1 MRPEYIQ
8 HYILDHPSGL
18 RYLMHRHPWISAVF
32 GVGSN
37 LAMLV
42 MIILVSW
49 TRFLTGDS
57 GSRTNRREEATE
69 EDEGHQEEE
78 IENMGAS
85 SGNNDNVETLPPPP
99 PASRGILRSLIRSL
113 VINLIQ
119 LLIFVTICLVSMNAY
134 QHETYEASKLYEI
147 TANQIREFVTSEKRL
162 EDIQTLKK
170 IILG

>member
-1 MRPEYIQ
+1 
-8 HYILDHPSGL
+8 
-18 RYLMHRHPWISAVF
+18 MHRHPWISAVF

-49 TRFLTGDS
+49 TSFLTGDS
-57 GSRTNRREEATE
+57 GSRTNMREEATE
-69 EDEGHQEEE
+69 EDEGHQEED
-78 IENMGAS
+78 IENIGAS
-85 SGNNDNVETLPPPP
+85 SDNNDNVETLPPPP
-99 PASRGILRSLIRSL
+99 PTASRGILRSLIRSL
-113 VINLIQ
+113 VINSLQ
-119 LLIFVTICLVSMNAY
+119 LLIFVIICLVSLNAY

>member
-1 MRPEYIQ
+1 MRPEYNQ
-8 HYILDHPSGL
+8 HYILDHASGL

-78 IENMGAS
+78 VENIGAS
-85 SGNNDNVETLPPPP
+85 SGHNDNVETLPPPP
-99 PASRGILRSLIRSL
+99 TASRGVFRSLIRSL
-113 VINLIQ
+113 VINSLQLI
-119 LLIFVTICLVSMNAY
+119 IFLTICLVSLNAY
-134 QHETYEASKLYEI
+134 QHETYEFSKLYEI

-170 IILG
+170 IFLG